1 MAPSHLAHVLGEEEK
16 RQFAEQG
23 YLIVKGALNPA
34 ELDRLEAACNR
45 VWQEE
50 QERELGPD

>member
-23 YLIVKGALNPA
+23 YLIVKSVLTPA
-34 ELDRLEAACNR
+34 ELYRLEAARDR

-50 QERELGPD
+50 QERARAR

>member
-1 MAPSHLAHVLGEEEK
+1 MDPSHLAHVLGEEEK

-23 YLIVKGALNPA
+23 YLIVKGALTA
-34 ELDRLEAACNR
+34 TELDRLEAACDR

-50 QERELGPD
+50 QERARAR